1 MADSNF
7 TDRRRDRGVSNAAV
21 MVMVVVMVHS
31 SAAQAGAEANNP
43 QPLLMEV
50 AQREDSVTTGKDDST
65 SVSGSEASQV
75 MPTSCCSYDG

>member
-1 MADSNF
+1 M
-7 TDRRRDRGVSNAAV
+7 V
-21 MVMVVVMVHS
+21 MVMLMVHS
-31 SAAQAGAEANNP
+31 FAARAGAEANNP

-75 MPTSCCSYDG
+75 MATSCCSYGG